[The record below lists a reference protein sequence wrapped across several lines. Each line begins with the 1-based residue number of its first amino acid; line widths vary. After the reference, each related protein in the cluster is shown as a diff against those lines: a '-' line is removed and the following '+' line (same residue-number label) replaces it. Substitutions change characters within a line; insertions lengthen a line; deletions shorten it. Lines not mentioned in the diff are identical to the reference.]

1 MDIKEELIKLREKIK
16 GAFTSESVKEL
27 ETMAK
32 KEDPLGYGAL
42 GTAIGRLIE
51 SKNETEDENKALR
64 EQLEK
69 MSEKDRMKY
78 WATIIFRY
86 C

>member
-32 KEDPLGYGAL
+32 RK
-42 GTAIGRLIE
+42 IH
-51 SKNETEDENKALR
+51 
-64 EQLEK
+64 
-69 MSEKDRMKY
+69 
-78 WATIIFRY
+78 
-86 C
+86 